1 MFKQKLFRN
10 PVVISTILT
19 LLMAITITAI
29 YLLFLK
35 DADKLYLWLSL
46 GVIAIFYVTFQF
58 TLWLKKKNSAKA
70 QNLETEEEALSMVIQ
85 PLLANSGKKPIY
97 LMLGNKGSGRR
108 QFLFNSSAIKPMDR
122 TRTAKNDFF
131 EWYESDSAVYIKPDQ
146 RLVFQEISSSDAS
159 LWNTFI
165 EEVIRHRPR
174 KPFSGCLFFID
185 FEFMIVSEP
194 EQKEYTISSLLERL
208 STINSKT
215 SSALPIYLIMSK
227 LDKLD
232 GFKEYMHFSSLK
244 TRVEFLSIP
253 LKEAKGVFS
262 EYYRDSYRNLVKV
275 LESNALDASA
285 NSTDIDEK
293 QAILA
298 FPKQFELCQSEVSY
312 VLERLCD
319 VNNGVYSLDIREIFF
334 SSSLQGGRK
343 YNLLAKSCSNYFNL
357 PIIASEHTQLTETPY
372 FSRFLI
378 DSQILPESDFA
389 GENKTYLRLIQRQSR
404 LAILGSIILLAGGS
418 YFFATT
424 LDSNLHVM
432 NQLLSIDDKSQAEHD
447 ARFSE
452 LLENATKAI
461 EPSYGAWL
469 KGSKALDEEIL
480 PLNISRLD
488 QSTRIA
494 YEALLKEVAQQL
506 IPLIEKGYR
515 LQLAQNQNAFTRA
528 LPLLKGYLMLNDPS
542 KRDIRFLRHQ
552 TLQMMSDLSNRSDVV
567 DQAMRYLDAYFRTQF
582 APIDINMDL
591 VRATR
596 RSLLAN
602 SNVDL
607 VYAGILNEASS
618 IDLGTLDLQRA
629 VGFEFSN
636 VFNTPIDSERLIVDK
651 IYTSTG
657 FSTFYRPRVDL
668 MSQRVISDNWVL
680 GLSQHVIPTN
690 EEQEAF
696 KEEVR
701 KKYTDDYIN
710 NWRNALS
717 ELKVQNYDNVGDL
730 TNAIDLISGPSSPMT
745 TVLKQVYAN
754 TQFSPVGEKSALIS
768 KLDPKL
774 AAAADSASDA
784 VEEVVKPDY
793 LLMQRVEQAFHLLNQ
808 LQVSETPNSPTP
820 WDETVAALS
829 RVRTY
834 MKDIADAPDPQMAA
848 LAAAQHRMNST
859 EADPLI
865 KLKQIAQ
872 KSPEPVRSWLLDVV
886 QQSWSVMITESAK
899 GIQTQ
904 WYSEI
909 YTKFKEIGLGKYPFD
924 LTATEEIS
932 IEDFELL
939 FASGGLLDTFIQKNF
954 APFYDTNLWT
964 PKQVDGETMPISP
977 ALLVQLRNYNVI
989 RDTLINKS
997 TNRVHIPFSARVLDL
1012 DSSAI
1017 RASLKIADTNMSYY
1031 HGPSRIREMAWP
1043 PQNGDFNI
1051 SITLQ
1056 DVTDEGRQHVL
1067 NKSGQ
1072 WAIYRLL
1079 GDSTLTN
1086 THNGSFVSDIK
1097 VSGRDLSLRITPLT
1111 QKNPFTLAELYN
1123 FTLPESIK

>member
-19 LLMAITITAI
+19 LLVAITITAI

-35 DADKLYLWLSL
+35 DADRLYLWLSL
-46 GVIAIFYVTFQF
+46 GVIAIFYVTFQL

-194 EQKEYTISSLLERL
+194 EQKEYTITSLLGRL

-215 SSALPIYLIMSK
+215 SSALPVYLIMSK

-404 LAILGSIILLAGGS
+404 LAILGSIILLAGGG

-452 LLENATKAI
+452 LLENAT
-461 EPSYGAWL
+461 
-469 KGSKALDEEIL
+469 
-480 PLNISRLD
+480 
-488 QSTRIA
+488 
-494 YEALLKEVAQQL
+494 
-506 IPLIEKGYR
+506 
-515 LQLAQNQNAFTRA
+515 
-528 LPLLKGYLMLNDPS
+528 
-542 KRDIRFLRHQ
+542 
-552 TLQMMSDLSNRSDVV
+552 
-567 DQAMRYLDAYFRTQF
+567 
-582 APIDINMDL
+582 
-591 VRATR
+591 
-596 RSLLAN
+596 
-602 SNVDL
+602 
-607 VYAGILNEASS
+607 
-618 IDLGTLDLQRA
+618 
-629 VGFEFSN
+629 
-636 VFNTPIDSERLIVDK
+636 
-651 IYTSTG
+651 
-657 FSTFYRPRVDL
+657 
-668 MSQRVISDNWVL
+668 
-680 GLSQHVIPTN
+680 
-690 EEQEAF
+690 
-696 KEEVR
+696 
-701 KKYTDDYIN
+701 
-710 NWRNALS
+710 
-717 ELKVQNYDNVGDL
+717 
-730 TNAIDLISGPSSPMT
+730 
-745 TVLKQVYAN
+745 
-754 TQFSPVGEKSALIS
+754 
-768 KLDPKL
+768 
-774 AAAADSASDA
+774 
-784 VEEVVKPDY
+784 
-793 LLMQRVEQAFHLLNQ
+793 
-808 LQVSETPNSPTP
+808 
-820 WDETVAALS
+820 
-829 RVRTY
+829 
-834 MKDIADAPDPQMAA
+834 
-848 LAAAQHRMNST
+848 
-859 EADPLI
+859 
-865 KLKQIAQ
+865 
-872 KSPEPVRSWLLDVV
+872 
-886 QQSWSVMITESAK
+886 
-899 GIQTQ
+899 
-904 WYSEI
+904 
-909 YTKFKEIGLGKYPFD
+909 
-924 LTATEEIS
+924 
-932 IEDFELL
+932 
-939 FASGGLLDTFIQKNF
+939 
-954 APFYDTNLWT
+954 
-964 PKQVDGETMPISP
+964 
-977 ALLVQLRNYNVI
+977 
-989 RDTLINKS
+989 
-997 TNRVHIPFSARVLDL
+997 
-1012 DSSAI
+1012 
-1017 RASLKIADTNMSYY
+1017 
-1031 HGPSRIREMAWP
+1031 
-1043 PQNGDFNI
+1043 
-1051 SITLQ
+1051 
-1056 DVTDEGRQHVL
+1056 
-1067 NKSGQ
+1067 
-1072 WAIYRLL
+1072 
-1079 GDSTLTN
+1079 
-1086 THNGSFVSDIK
+1086 
-1097 VSGRDLSLRITPLT
+1097 
-1111 QKNPFTLAELYN
+1111 
-1123 FTLPESIK
+1123 

>member
-19 LLMAITITAI
+19 LLVAITITAI

-461 EPSYGAWL
+461 EPSYEAWL

-552 TLQMMSDLSNRSDVV
+552 TLQMMSDLSNQSDVV